1 MAEVKKR
8 NWKLSK
14 NEAKKYKSQKS
25 KKFYSKPLVVFAIV
39 CLIGYAVANIVSQ
52 RVEIAQIEKQSE
64 EISAKIT
71 EAKQQNDEY
80 VRMLSENDEAAYMER
95 IAIERLGYAYPNERR
110 FYIVD
115 AD

>member
-1 MAEVKKR
+1 M
-8 NWKLSK
+8 
-14 NEAKKYKSQKS
+14 AKKSREYRPIN
-25 KKFYSKPLVVFAIV
+25 KKKNTKPFATFVIV
-39 CLIGYAVANIVSQ
+39 CFVAYSIFSIISQ
-52 RVEIAQIEKQSE
+52 QVKISQLEKQTE

-71 EAKQQNDEY
+71 AEKQQNDEY
-80 VRMLSENDEAAYMER
+80 VRLLSEGDEKAYMER

>member
-1 MAEVKKR
+1 MAMSKSREYKAINKK
-8 NWKLSK
+8 K
-14 NEAKKYKSQKS
+14 NR
-25 KKFYSKPLVVFAIV
+25 KPFTTFAIA
-39 CLIGYAVANIVSQ
+39 CFLAYFAFSIISQ
-52 RVEIAQIEKQSE
+52 QVKISQLQKQSE

-71 EAKQQNDEY
+71 AEKQQNDEY
-80 VRMLSENDEAAYMER
+80 VRLLSEGDEAAYMER